1 MATITEILDDLR
13 AADEIIRRY
22 ERQYGL
28 SSADFYERYSQG
40 RLDDGENLE
49 DFTEWAAFSKLKL
62 RREEAFARLPH
73 QRRDTQRHVATPCSW
88 VVMKPAVAEADNGRD

>member
-1 MATITEILDDLR
+1 MATIPETLDDLR

-28 SSADFYERYSQG
+28 SSADFYARYSQG

-49 DFTEWAAFSKLKL
+49 DFTEWAAFYKLKL
-62 RREEAFARLPH
+62 RRGQALARLLCR
-73 QRRDTQRHVATPCSW
+73 RRDILQQPVHGW
-88 VVMKPAVAEADNGRD
+88 Q